1 MFHSGV
7 PAVLLVVP
15 GVVCLL
21 SCSRSQI
28 TSAGTTTLHI
38 GVAVPNEATPGSGLN
53 ALVDL
58 LTMEPLV
65 SVALDGREVP
75 RIASGWSWEDGRQ
88 RLIVRLRNNVVFHDG
103 TPLTSELVANV
114 LRGSVASGEFPSFS
128 NIAGVS
134 ATGDTVELRLH
145 TADAFVLPD
154 LAWISIALPQKAGI
168 GTGPYRL
175 EPRQDKTIVL
185 SSFDGYH
192 RGRPSIDRVEVR
204 GYPTQRKT
212 WSAMMR
218 GDIDMLYD
226 VSREAADF
234 MEAETTV
241 KTFSFPRAYYIPLV
255 FNVRHPVLG
264 RPEVRRALNIAVDKT
279 AAVRDG
285 LRNRGR
291 PAESPIWPQHWA
303 NDPSYRSFGFDPAAA
318 RAALDAAG
326 LPLMRESPSA
336 MPKRFSFTCLVF
348 GDDSRFERLALVLQK
363 QLFDVG
369 VDMKLERASARQLI
383 TRAAKGDFDAF
394 LFELASAR
402 SLSYLYYF
410 WHSPGPGSR
419 LNTGYRAADPAL
431 ERMRHAISDEESRA
445 STADLLQV
453 LREDPP
459 AIFIAWQQQARAVS
473 ARFDVPDEPQR
484 DIMGSVWQWRVRP
497 ASQVQAAR

>member
-7 PAVLLVVP
+7 PAVLLVVS

-53 ALVDL
+53 SLVDL

-154 LAWISIALPQKAGI
+154 LAWISIALPEKAGI

-241 KTFSFPRAYYIPLV
+241 KMFSFPRAYYVPLV
-255 FNVRHPVLG
+255 FNVRHPVL
-264 RPEVRRALNIAVDKT
+264 RNPEIRRALNMAVDKA

-291 PAESPIWPQHWA
+291 PAESPVWPEHWA
-303 NDPSYRSFGFDPAAA
+303 NDQSYRSFSFDPDAA
-318 RAALDAAG
+318 RAALDRAG
-326 LPLMRESPSA
+326 VPVTRSSPSA
-336 MPKRFSFTCLVF
+336 MPSRLSFTCLVF
-348 GDDSRFERLALVLQK
+348 ANDARFERLALVLQK

-369 VDMKLERASARQLI
+369 VEMKLEPVSLAQLAA
-383 TRAAKGDFDAF
+383 RAAKGDFDAF
-394 LFELASAR
+394 LSELASVR
-402 SLSYLYYF
+402 SLRYVYYF
-410 WHSPGPGSR
+410 WHSPRAGS
-419 LNTGYRAADPAL
+419 LFDSGYIAADSALEHMRQATSDAETRAA
-431 ERMRHAISDEESRA
+431 
-445 STADLLQV
+445 TADLLRV
-453 LREDPP
+453 FRNDPP
-459 AIFIAWQQQARAVS
+459 AIFVAWQEQARAVS
-473 ARFDVPDEPQR
+473 ARFEVPDAPQR
-484 DIMGSVWQWRVRP
+484 DIIGSIWQWRVRP